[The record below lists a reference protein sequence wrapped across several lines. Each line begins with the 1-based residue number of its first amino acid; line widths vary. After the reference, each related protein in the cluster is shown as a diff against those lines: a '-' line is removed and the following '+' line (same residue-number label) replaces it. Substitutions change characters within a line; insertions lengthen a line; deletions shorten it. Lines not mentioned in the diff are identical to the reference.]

1 MARAARG
8 RFANRPYDAL
18 VIFVL
23 SQEETTGI
31 AGAAND
37 AKDAAK
43 GAAKKPLSIFTNLE
57 EFVRD
62 LYNYVLSADFIGSV
76 LASLL
81 VVFLGVVVFRILT
94 RGVPRVLRWRRR
106 SRESLLDEE
115 AVTRIKRQDTAITLM
130 RNALRY
136 VVFVIVVLF
145 ILSIFFRNPF
155 PAAAGTTIIVAV
167 LGFGAQSFLRDV
179 IAGFSIVFE
188 GQYSVGDFVLIKPQD
203 VSGVVEE
210 LGLRMTKI
218 RSLSGE
224 VSYIPNGTMQG
235 VVNYVS
241 GQQRFNVEVQ
251 VTDAEAASRMGGAL
265 GESSELSLSPPR
277 LVERSETDGRIR
289 MRIVAGVLPS
299 MAWLVED
306 NLTERIKAAA
316 GEESLA
322 AEPLTY
328 KVDQANL
335 RRIRSLLPQEAE
347 RNLPPQANR
356 KL

>member
-1 MARAARG
+1 ML
-8 RFANRPYDAL
+8 FAL
-18 VIFVL
+18 L
-23 SQEETTGI
+23 QEETTGV
-31 AGAAND
+31 AGAAD
-37 AKDAAK
+37 GAKKVAKDVAA
-43 GAAKKPLSIFTNLE
+43 PPISIFDFLQDVYE
-57 EFVRD
+57 YVRGPE
-62 LYNYVLSADFIGSV
+62 FIGNV
-76 LASLL
+76 LASVL
-81 VVFLGVVVFRILT
+81 VVLLGFIFFRILT

-106 SRESLLDEE
+106 NRESLLDAE
-115 AVTRIKRQDTAITLM
+115 AVARIKRQDTAITLM

-145 ILSIFFRNPF
+145 ILSIFFRDPL
-155 PAAAGTTIIVAV
+155 PAAAGTTILAAI

-203 VSGVVEE
+203 VSGIVEE

-224 VSYIPNGTMQG
+224 VIYIPNGTMQG

-251 VTDAEAASRMGGAL
+251 VSDREAASRVANAL
-265 GESSELSLSPPR
+265 GEASDLYLSPPR
-277 LVERSETDGRIR
+277 LIERNETDGRVR

-299 MAWLVED
+299 MAWLVEE
-306 NLTERIKAAA
+306 NLTGRIKSAA
-316 GEESLA
+316 GEDSLA
-322 AEPLTY
+322 AEPLIY

-335 RRIRSLLPQEAE
+335 KRIRSLLPQEAE
-347 RNLPPQANR
+347 RNMPPQADK

>member
-1 MARAARG
+1 ML
-8 RFANRPYDAL
+8 FAL
-18 VIFVL
+18 L
-23 SQEETTGI
+23 QEETTGI
-31 AGAAND
+31 AGAIND
-37 AKDAAK
+37 AGDVAADASREPRA
-43 GAAKKPLSIFTNLE
+43 IFRGLG
-57 EFVRD
+57 EF
-62 LYNYVLSADFIGSV
+62 LQGTYGYFFSGEFIGDL
-76 LASLL
+76 LASLA
-81 VVFLGVVVFRILT
+81 VVVLGILFY
-94 RGVPRVLRWRRR
+94 RVLRHGVPRILRWRRQ
-106 SRESLLDEE
+106 EGFLDEE
-115 AVTRIKRQDTAITLM
+115 AVSRIKRQDTAITLI

-136 VVFVIVVLF
+136 VIFAIVALVV
-145 ILSIFFRNPF
+145 LSIFIENPL
-155 PAAAGTTIIVAV
+155 PGVAGATILAAVI
-167 LGFGAQSFLRDV
+167 GFGAQSFLRDV

-235 VVNYVS
+235 VINYVS

-251 VTDAEAASRMGGAL
+251 VSDPEAATRVEHAL
-265 GESSELSLSPPR
+265 GEASELYLSPPR
-277 LVERSETDGRIR
+277 LVERSEADGRIR

-299 MAWLVED
+299 MAWLVEE
-306 NLTERIKAAA
+306 NLTQRIKAAA
-316 GEESLA
+316 GEDSLT
-322 AEPLTY
+322 AEPLIY

>member
-1 MARAARG
+1 ML
-8 RFANRPYDAL
+8 FAL
-18 VIFVL
+18 L
-23 SQEETTGI
+23 QEETTGI
-31 AGAAND
+31 AGAAEDVVEQPVTVFN
-37 AKDAAK
+37 
-43 GAAKKPLSIFTNLE
+43 GLR
-57 EFVRD
+57 EFVQNT
-62 LYNYVLSADFIGSV
+62 YEYVTGAEFIGNV

-81 VVFLGVVVFRILT
+81 VVILGIVVFRLLT
-94 RGVPRVLRWRRR
+94 RGVPRVLWWRRR
-106 SRESLLDEE
+106 GRESLLDEE
-115 AVTRIKRQDTAITLM
+115 AVVRIKRQDTAITLL

-145 ILSIFFRNPF
+145 VLSIFFNNPL
-155 PAAAGTTIIVAV
+155 PAAAGTTIIAAII
-167 LGFGAQSFLRDV
+167 GFGAQSFLRDV

-188 GQYSVGDFVLIKPQD
+188 GQYSVGDFVLIKPQE

-251 VTDAEAASRMGGAL
+251 VTDGEAASRVEEAL
-265 GESSELSLSPPR
+265 GESSELYLSPPR
-277 LVERSETDGRIR
+277 LVERSETDGRVM

-306 NLTERIKAAA
+306 NLTERIRAAA
-316 GEESLA
+316 GEDALA

>member
-1 MARAARG
+1 ML
-8 RFANRPYDAL
+8 FAL
-18 VIFVL
+18 I
-23 SQEETTGI
+23 QEETTGL
-31 AGAAND
+31 AGAAGD
-37 AKDAAK
+37 AKKVAEDVAQQ
-43 GAAKKPLSIFTNLE
+43 PLSIFTGLR
-57 EFVRD
+57 EFLRD
-62 LYNYVLSADFIGSV
+62 VYHYILGPDFIGNV

-81 VVFLGVVVFRILT
+81 VILLGVVFFRILT

-106 SRESLLDEE
+106 GRESLLGAE
-115 AVTRIKRQDTAITLM
+115 AVARIKRQDTAITLM

-145 ILSIFFRNPF
+145 ILSIFFRNPL
-155 PAAAGTTIIVAV
+155 PAAAGTTIIAAV

-251 VTDAEAASRMGGAL
+251 VVGAEAASRVESAL
-265 GESSELSLSPPR
+265 GEASELYLSPPR
-277 LVERSETDGRIR
+277 LVERSEADGRVR

-306 NLTERIKAAA
+306 NLTQRIKAAA
-316 GEESLA
+316 GEDSLA

-335 RRIRSLLPQEAE
+335 SRIRSLLPQEAE

>member
-1 MARAARG
+1 MPFALLQEKRADLAD
-8 RFANRPYDAL
+8 DAEK
-18 VIFVL
+18 VAK
-23 SQEETTGI
+23 S
-31 AGAAND
+31 AAD
-37 AKDAAK
+37 E
-43 GAAKKPLSIFTNLE
+43 PLSIFQGLR
-57 EFVRD
+57 EFLQGV
-62 LYNYVLSADFIGSV
+62 YNYILGPDFIGNV

-81 VVFLGVVVFRILT
+81 VAFLGVLVFRFLT
-94 RGVPRVLRWRRR
+94 RGVPRVLQWRRR
-106 SRESLLDEE
+106 SRESLPDVE
-115 AVTRIKRQDTAITLM
+115 AVARVKRQDTAITLI

-136 VVFVIVVLF
+136 VVFVIVVLL
-145 ILSIFFRNPF
+145 ILSIFFRNPL
-155 PAAAGTTIIVAV
+155 PAAAGTTIIAAV
-167 LGFGAQSFLRDV
+167 IGFGAQSFLRDV

-235 VVNYVS
+235 VVNYIS

-251 VTDAEAASRMGGAL
+251 VSNTEAASRVENTL
-265 GESSELSLSPPR
+265 GEASELYLSPPR
-277 LVERSETDGRIR
+277 LVERNETDGRIR

-299 MAWLVED
+299 MAWLVEES
-306 NLTERIKAAA
+306 LTEHIKAAA
-316 GEESLA
+316 GEDSLA
-322 AEPLTY
+322 AEPLVY

-347 RNLPPQANR
+347 RNLPRQADR

>member
-1 MARAARG
+1 ML
-8 RFANRPYDAL
+8 FAL
-18 VIFVL
+18 L
-23 SQEETTGI
+23 QEETIGLT
-31 AGAAND
+31 GAAGD
-37 AKDAAK
+37 AKKVAEDVAEQ
-43 GAAKKPLSIFTNLE
+43 PLSIFTGLK
-57 EFVRD
+57 EFLRD
-62 LYNYVLSADFIGSV
+62 VYNYVLGPDFIGNV

-81 VVFLGVVVFRILT
+81 VILLGVIFFRILT

-106 SRESLLDEE
+106 NRDSLLDEE
-115 AVTRIKRQDTAITLM
+115 AVARIKRQDTAITLL

-145 ILSIFFRNPF
+145 ILSIFFRNPL
-155 PAAAGTTIIVAV
+155 PAAAGTTIIAAV

-203 VSGVVEE
+203 VSGIVEE

-251 VTDAEAASRMGGAL
+251 VVGAEAASRVENAL
-265 GESSELSLSPPR
+265 GESSELYLSPPR
-277 LVERSETDGRIR
+277 LVERSEADGRVR

-306 NLTERIKAAA
+306 NLTQRIKGAA
-316 GEESLA
+316 GEDSLA

-335 RRIRSLLPQEAE
+335 GRIRSLLPQEAE
-347 RNLPPQANR
+347 RNLPPRANE